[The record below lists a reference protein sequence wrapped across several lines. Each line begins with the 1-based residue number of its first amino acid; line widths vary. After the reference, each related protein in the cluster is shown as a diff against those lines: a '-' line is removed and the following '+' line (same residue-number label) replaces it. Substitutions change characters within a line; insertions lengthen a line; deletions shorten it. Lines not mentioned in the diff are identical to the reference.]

1 MRLAIKG
8 SGYTSASKTEIEFLN
23 QVLIVVNDQGKI
35 EKIINQHDDDYAS
48 LLQLA
53 KSQKKL
59 VELSENQYF
68 LPEHLHSYHPVPDK
82 PGCLLLHS

>member
-53 KSQKKL
+53 KSQNKL
-59 VELSENQYF
+59 VESSENQYF
-68 LPEHLHSYHPVPDK
+68 LPGFIFPNI
-82 PGCLLLHS
+82 

>member
-53 KSQKKL
+53 KSQNKL

-68 LPEHLHSYHPVPDK
+68 LPGFIFPNI
-82 PGCLLLHS
+82 